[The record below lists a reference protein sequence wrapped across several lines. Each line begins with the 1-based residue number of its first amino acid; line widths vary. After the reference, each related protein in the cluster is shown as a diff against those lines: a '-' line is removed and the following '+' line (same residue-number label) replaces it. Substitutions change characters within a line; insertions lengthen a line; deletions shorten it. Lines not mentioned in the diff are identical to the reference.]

1 MGRKSNIDF
10 LSLKYYRLF
19 GILFSFLTSS
29 LIFALCFSSSFNILF
44 LFSLLILISVSAQNQ
59 SDSVLKVNG
68 KPIEAKSIKKV
79 NLDSIKI
86 GNKIEQ
92 PKLDSNY
99 DIAVYTM
106 KEIYRKNPIVTVFFS
121 IMLLVGIFKFLARI
135 FKKKY

>member
-1 MGRKSNIDF
+1 MK
-10 LSLKYYRLF
+10 KQ
-19 GILFSFLTSS
+19 
-29 LIFALCFSSSFNILF
+29 LF
-44 LFSLLILISVSAQNQ
+44 LFSLLILISVSAQKQ

-86 GNKIEQ
+86 GEKIEQ

-99 DIAVYTM
+99 DIAVYTV

-121 IMLLVGIFKFLARI
+121 MMLLVVIFKFLAII

>member
-1 MGRKSNIDF
+1 MKK
-10 LSLKYYRLF
+10 L
-19 GILFSFLTSS
+19 
-29 LIFALCFSSSFNILF
+29 LF
-44 LFSLLILISVSAQNQ
+44 LFFLLILISVSAQNK

-86 GNKIEQ
+86 GKKIEQ

-99 DIAVYTM
+99 DIAVYTV

-121 IMLLVGIFKFLARI
+121 IIVLVGIFKFLARI
-135 FKKKY
+135 FKKKN

>member
-1 MGRKSNIDF
+1 MKK
-10 LSLKYYRLF
+10 L
-19 GILFSFLTSS
+19 
-29 LIFALCFSSSFNILF
+29 LF
-44 LFSLLILISVSAQNQ
+44 LISLLILISVSAQNQ

>member
-1 MGRKSNIDF
+1 MKK
-10 LSLKYYRLF
+10 L
-19 GILFSFLTSS
+19 
-29 LIFALCFSSSFNILF
+29 LF
-44 LFSLLILISVSAQNQ
+44 LISLLILISVSAQNQ
-59 SDSVLKVNG
+59 SDSVLKMNG

-106 KEIYRKNPIVTVFFS
+106 KEIYRKNPIITIFFS

>member
-1 MGRKSNIDF
+1 MKK
-10 LSLKYYRLF
+10 L
-19 GILFSFLTSS
+19 
-29 LIFALCFSSSFNILF
+29 LF

-59 SDSVLKVNG
+59 SDSVLKMNG

-99 DIAVYTM
+99 DIAVYTV
-106 KEIYRKNPIVTVFFS
+106 KEIYRKNPIITIFFS
-121 IMLLVGIFKFLARI
+121 IMLLVGIFKFLAKI

>member
-1 MGRKSNIDF
+1 MKK
-10 LSLKYYRLF
+10 L
-19 GILFSFLTSS
+19 
-29 LIFALCFSSSFNILF
+29 LF
-44 LFSLLILISVSAQNQ
+44 LISLLILISVSAQNQ

-86 GNKIEQ
+86 GEKIEQ

-99 DIAVYTM
+99 DIAVYTV

-121 IMLLVGIFKFLARI
+121 MMLLVVIFKFLARI

>member
-1 MGRKSNIDF
+1 MKK
-10 LSLKYYRLF
+10 L
-19 GILFSFLTSS
+19 
-29 LIFALCFSSSFNILF
+29 LF
-44 LFSLLILISVSAQNQ
+44 LISLLILISVSAQNQ

-99 DIAVYTM
+99 DIAVYTV
-106 KEIYRKNPIVTVFFS
+106 KEIYRKNPIVTIFFS
-121 IMLLVGIFKFLARI
+121 IMFLVGIFKFLARI
-135 FKKKY
+135 FKKKN

>member
-1 MGRKSNIDF
+1 MKK
-10 LSLKYYRLF
+10 L
-19 GILFSFLTSS
+19 
-29 LIFALCFSSSFNILF
+29 LF
-44 LFSLLILISVSAQNQ
+44 LFSLLILISVSAQNPL
-59 SDSVLKVNG
+59 DSVLKING

>member
-1 MGRKSNIDF
+1 MKK
-10 LSLKYYRLF
+10 L
-19 GILFSFLTSS
+19 
-29 LIFALCFSSSFNILF
+29 LF
-44 LFSLLILISVSAQNQ
+44 LISLLILISVSAQNQ
-59 SDSVLKVNG
+59 SDSVLKMNG

-99 DIAVYTM
+99 DIAVYTV

>member
-1 MGRKSNIDF
+1 MK
-10 LSLKYYRLF
+10 KQ
-19 GILFSFLTSS
+19 
-29 LIFALCFSSSFNILF
+29 LF

-86 GNKIEQ
+86 GEKVEQ

-106 KEIYRKNPIVTVFFS
+106 KEIYRKNPIITIFFS
-121 IMLLVGIFKFLARI
+121 IMFLVGIFKFLARI

>member
-1 MGRKSNIDF
+1 MKK
-10 LSLKYYRLF
+10 L
-19 GILFSFLTSS
+19 
-29 LIFALCFSSSFNILF
+29 LF
-44 LFSLLILISVSAQNQ
+44 LISLLILISVSAQNQ
-59 SDSVLKVNG
+59 SDSVLKMNG

>member
-1 MGRKSNIDF
+1 MKK
-10 LSLKYYRLF
+10 L
-19 GILFSFLTSS
+19 
-29 LIFALCFSSSFNILF
+29 LF
-44 LFSLLILISVSAQNQ
+44 LFSLLILISVSAQNP
-59 SDSVLKVNG
+59 SDSVLKINR

-86 GNKIEQ
+86 GKKIEQ

>member
-1 MGRKSNIDF
+1 MK
-10 LSLKYYRLF
+10 KQ
-19 GILFSFLTSS
+19 
-29 LIFALCFSSSFNILF
+29 LF

-86 GNKIEQ
+86 GEKIEQ

>member
-1 MGRKSNIDF
+1 MKK
-10 LSLKYYRLF
+10 L
-19 GILFSFLTSS
+19 
-29 LIFALCFSSSFNILF
+29 LF
-44 LFSLLILISVSAQNQ
+44 LISLLILISVSAQNQ

-106 KEIYRKNPIVTVFFS
+106 KEIYRKNPIITIFFS

>member
-1 MGRKSNIDF
+1 MK
-10 LSLKYYRLF
+10 KQ
-19 GILFSFLTSS
+19 
-29 LIFALCFSSSFNILF
+29 LF

>member
-1 MGRKSNIDF
+1 MKK
-10 LSLKYYRLF
+10 L
-19 GILFSFLTSS
+19 
-29 LIFALCFSSSFNILF
+29 LF
-44 LFSLLILISVSAQNQ
+44 LISLLILISVSAQNQ

-99 DIAVYTM
+99 DIAVYTV

>member
-1 MGRKSNIDF
+1 MKK
-10 LSLKYYRLF
+10 L
-19 GILFSFLTSS
+19 
-29 LIFALCFSSSFNILF
+29 LF
-44 LFSLLILISVSAQNQ
+44 LISLLILISVSAQNQ

-86 GNKIEQ
+86 GEKIEQ

-121 IMLLVGIFKFLARI
+121 IMLLVGIFKFLAKI